1 MKNLRSQ
8 QSLHPITFHF
18 SLNQMLIILNGSINA
33 GKTTTSKKLCELLPR
48 TAHVE
53 VDSLRE
59 FIAWMP
65 LEESIPLN
73 LATSIAVTK
82 VFLSH
87 GLNVVLSYP
96 LRAED
101 YEMMQREFADVSEVH
116 FFTLRPPMSLS
127 QSQRGARVLSEWEVS
142 RIAYH
147 YQTDGANPDVGIVID
162 NSQLTPEETAR
173 LILQHTGQ
181 HVGATS

>member
-1 MKNLRSQ
+1 
-8 QSLHPITFHF
+8 
-18 SLNQMLIILNGSINA
+18 MLIILNGSLNA
-33 GKTTTSKKLCELLPR
+33 GKTTTSKKICELLPR

-53 VDSLRE
+53 VDSLRD

-73 LATSIAVTK
+73 LATSVAVAK
-82 VFLSH
+82 IFLAH

-101 YEMMQREFADVSEVH
+101 YVWMQQQFAEFSDVH
-116 FFTLRPPMSLS
+116 FFTLRPPMQTS
-127 QSQRGARVLSEWEVS
+127 QSQRGARVLSAWEVA

-173 LILQHTGQ
+173 LILRRSAAGPL
-181 HVGATS
+181 AK

>member
-1 MKNLRSQ
+1 
-8 QSLHPITFHF
+8 
-18 SLNQMLIILNGSINA
+18 MLIVLNGSINA
-33 GKTTTSKKLCELLPR
+33 GKTTTAQTLCRLLPN

-73 LATSIAVTK
+73 LENAVAVSR
-82 VFLSH
+82 VFLNY
-87 GLNVVLSYP
+87 GLNVVFSYP

-101 YEMMQREFADVSEVH
+101 YEWLRKQFDCPIH
-116 FFTLRPPMSLS
+116 FFTLRPPMPTS
-127 QSQRGARVLSEWEVS
+127 QSQRGQRILSEWEIA

-147 YQTDGANPDVGIVID
+147 YNTPGANPDLGVVID
-162 NSQLTPEETAR
+162 NSRMSAEETAR
-173 LILQHTGQ
+173 VILRNIKEASESG
-181 HVGATS
+181 

>member
-1 MKNLRSQ
+1 MARQ
-8 QSLHPITFHF
+8 QRDAS
-18 SLNQMLIILNGSINA
+18 MLIVLNGSINA
-33 GKTTTSKKLCELLPR
+33 GKTTTAKMLCRLLPR

-65 LEESIPLN
+65 LEESLPIN
-73 LATSIAVTK
+73 LENAVAVSR
-82 VFLSH
+82 VFLEH

-101 YEMMQREFADVSEVH
+101 YEWLRQQFACPVY
-116 FFTLRPPMSLS
+116 FFTLRPPLATS
-127 QSQRGARVLSEWEVS
+127 QSQRGERVLSEWEVA

-147 YQTDGANPDVGIVID
+147 YTAAGANPDVGVVLD
-162 NSQLTPEETAR
+162 NSRLSPEETAR
-173 LILQHTGQ
+173 AILQHVKEAPAQVETR
-181 HVGATS
+181 

>member
-1 MKNLRSQ
+1 
-8 QSLHPITFHF
+8 
-18 SLNQMLIILNGSINA
+18 MLIILNGSINA

-48 TAHVE
+48 AAHVE
-53 VDSLRE
+53 VDALRE

-73 LATSIAVTK
+73 LAAAIAVSK
-82 VFLSH
+82 IFLAH

-101 YEMMQREFADVSEVH
+101 YELMQQEFAGVTDAH
-116 FFTLRPPMSLS
+116 FFTLRPPMQTS
-127 QSQRGARVLSEWEVS
+127 QSQRGARVLSEWEVA

-162 NSQLTPEETAR
+162 NSQLTPEQTAR
-173 LILQHTGQ
+173 LILQHAENA
-181 HVGATS
+181 VSFSRPLD

>member
-1 MKNLRSQ
+1 
-8 QSLHPITFHF
+8 
-18 SLNQMLIILNGSINA
+18 MLIVLNGSINA
-33 GKTTTSKKLCELLPR
+33 GKTTTAQTLCRLLPD

-53 VDSLRE
+53 VDSLRA

-73 LATSIAVTK
+73 LENAVAVTR
-82 VFLSH
+82 VFLKH

-101 YEMMQREFADVSEVH
+101 YEWLRKQFDCPIY
-116 FFTLRPPMSLS
+116 FFTLRPPMSTS
-127 QSQRGARVLSEWEVS
+127 QSQRGERVLSEWEVA

-147 YQTDGANPDVGIVID
+147 YNTPGANPDLGVVID
-162 NSQLTPEETAR
+162 NSQMSPEDTAR
-173 LILQHTGQ
+173 VILR
-181 HVGATS
+181 HVRAASAA

>member
-1 MKNLRSQ
+1 
-8 QSLHPITFHF
+8 
-18 SLNQMLIILNGSINA
+18 MLIILNGSINA
-33 GKTTTSKKLCELLPR
+33 GKTTTSKKLCELLLR

-73 LATSIAVTK
+73 LETSVAVAK
-82 VFLSH
+82 IFLTR

-101 YEMMQREFADVSEVH
+101 YIWMQQQFAEMSDVH
-116 FFTLRPPMSLS
+116 YFTLRPPMQIS
-127 QSQRGARVLSEWEVS
+127 QSQRGARVLSEWEIS

-147 YQTDGANPDVGIVID
+147 YQTGGANPDVGTVID
-162 NSQLTPEETAR
+162 NSQLTPEETAK
-173 LILQHTGQ
+173 LILQSIAAADGTDR
-181 HVGATS
+181 

>member
-1 MKNLRSQ
+1 
-8 QSLHPITFHF
+8 
-18 SLNQMLIILNGSINA
+18 MLIVLNGSINA
-33 GKTTTSKKLCELLPR
+33 GKTTTSKMLCQMLPR

-53 VDSLRE
+53 VDSLRD

-73 LATSIAVTK
+73 LESAVAVTR
-82 VFLSH
+82 VFLNY

-101 YEMMQREFADVSEVH
+101 HAWMLRQFDCPIH
-116 FFTLRPPMSLS
+116 FFTLRPPMNVS

-147 YQTDGANPDVGIVID
+147 YVTEGANPDIGIVID
-162 NSQLTPEETAR
+162 NSGLSPEETAR
-173 LILQHTGQ
+173 EILRQ
-181 HVGATS
+181 VRESAPNNEAVCD

>member
-1 MKNLRSQ
+1 
-8 QSLHPITFHF
+8 
-18 SLNQMLIILNGSINA
+18 MLIILNGSINA
-33 GKTTTSKKLCELLPR
+33 GKTTTSKKICELLPR

-53 VDSLRE
+53 VDALRE

-73 LATSIAVTK
+73 LATAVAVTK
-82 VFLSH
+82 IFLAH

-101 YEMMQREFADVSEVH
+101 YVWMQQQFAEQADVH
-116 FFTLRPPMSLS
+116 FFTLRPPMATS
-127 QSQRGARVLSEWEVS
+127 QSQRGERVLSEWEVS

-147 YQTDGANPDVGIVID
+147 YQTEGANPDVGTVI
-162 NSQLTPEETAR
+162 NNANLTPAETAR
-173 LILQHTGQ
+173 LILQKTKE
-181 HVGATS
+181 

>member
-1 MKNLRSQ
+1 
-8 QSLHPITFHF
+8 
-18 SLNQMLIILNGSINA
+18 MLIILNGSLNA

-65 LEESIPLN
+65 LEESIPIN
-73 LATSIAVTK
+73 LATAIAVTK
-82 VFLSH
+82 IFLAN

-101 YEMMQREFADVSEVH
+101 YAIMQRAFADVPDLH
-116 FFTLRPPMSLS
+116 FFTLRPPLSAS

-147 YQTDGANPDVGIVID
+147 YQTDGANPDTGIVID
-162 NSQLTPEETAR
+162 NSQLTPEQTAR
-173 LILQHTGQ
+173 LILQHAVAQ
-181 HVGATS
+181 S

>member
-1 MKNLRSQ
+1 
-8 QSLHPITFHF
+8 
-18 SLNQMLIILNGSINA
+18 MLIILNGSINA
-33 GKTTTSKKLCELLPR
+33 GKTTTAKMLCQLLPR

-59 FIAWMP
+59 FIMWMP

-73 LATSIAVTK
+73 LENAVAVAK
-82 VFLSH
+82 NFLRH

-101 YEMMQREFADVSEVH
+101 YVWLREQFTCPVH
-116 FFTLRPPMSLS
+116 FVTLRPPMEVS
-127 QSQRGARVLSEWEVS
+127 QRQRGARVLSAWEIA

-147 YQTDGANPDVGIVID
+147 YQTEGANPDLGIVID
-162 NSQLTPEETAR
+162 NSQLTPEATAR
-173 LILQHTGQ
+173 EILRRIQ
-181 HVGATS
+181 A

>member
-1 MKNLRSQ
+1 
-8 QSLHPITFHF
+8 
-18 SLNQMLIILNGSINA
+18 MLIVLNGSINA
-33 GKTTTSKKLCELLPR
+33 GKTTTSKMICQLLPR

-53 VDSLRE
+53 VDSIRD
-59 FIAWMP
+59 FIAWMS

-73 LATSIAVTK
+73 LEGSVAVAK
-82 VFLSH
+82 VFLKH
-87 GLNVVLSYP
+87 GLNVVFSYP

-101 YEMMQREFADVSEVH
+101 YVWLQAQFDCPLH
-116 FFTLRPPMSLS
+116 CFTLRPPMDIS

-162 NSQLTPEETAR
+162 NSQLTPEQTAR
-173 LILQHTGQ
+173 EIIQRIQET
-181 HVGATS
+181 

>member
-1 MKNLRSQ
+1 
-8 QSLHPITFHF
+8 
-18 SLNQMLIILNGSINA
+18 MLIVLNGSINA
-33 GKTTTSKKLCELLPR
+33 GKTTTSKMLCQLLPR

-73 LATSIAVTK
+73 LESAVAVTK
-82 VFLSH
+82 VFLNY
-87 GLNVVLSYP
+87 GLNVVFSYP

-101 YEMMQREFADVSEVH
+101 HAWLLRQLDVPIH
-116 FFTLRPPMSLS
+116 FITLRPPMGIS
-127 QSQRGARVLSEWEVS
+127 QQQRGARILSEWEVS

-147 YQTDGANPDVGIVID
+147 YQTEGANPDLGLVLD
-162 NSQLTPEETAR
+162 NSQMTPEQTAR
-173 LILQHTGQ
+173 LILE
-181 HVGATS
+181 HVQAASATA